1 VLGTG
6 KVPKTVSVEQNG
18 PTEENDEKS
27 TETTSVEKKG
37 LEKETN
43 SSTGKEEKETPKKS
57 PTSDNSPRL
66 ATKQGKISENIAN
79 KGRTKTGKLENEDR
93 EYEQFLKWKA
103 TPKKMGRY
111 FCPNRSNATLLILR

>member
-1 VLGTG
+1 
-6 KVPKTVSVEQNG
+6 VPKTVSVEQNG

-43 SSTGKEEKETPKKS
+43 SSTGKEEKETLKKS
-57 PTSDNSPRL
+57 PTSGNSPRS

-79 KGRTKTGKLENEDR
+79 KGRTMTGKLENEDR
-93 EYEQFLKWKA
+93 EY
-103 TPKKMGRY
+103 
-111 FCPNRSNATLLILR
+111 